1 MWPGAP
7 DGTYMVPVM
16 LKAGQKVA
24 DGAVEDIGLLRARI
38 EYLEA
43 ALLRAE
49 ANILELRGTPPS
61 AAQRQDIE
69 NRAAVA
75 HQKVRAQR
83 QSH

>member
-7 DGTYMVPVM
+7 EGTYMVPVL
-16 LKAGQKVA
+16 LKAGQK
-24 DGAVEDIGLLRARI
+24 GLEGGVEDIELLSARI

-49 ANILELRGTPPS
+49 ANILELRGMPIS
-61 AAQRQDIE
+61 GAQRQNIE
-69 NRAAVA
+69 NRAAAA
-75 HQKVRAQR
+75 HRKVQARQ